1 MYSDKISDFHFIVSF
16 SYQKVLLKNYDY
28 LKIVSKWIILET
40 RVFPAKTPQ
49 KNTIHH
55 HFIRLNL
62 SIIMLCL
69 KIRVFSS
76 KYFIL
81 KKTLCRLFLAYN
93 LFKLIL
99 MNLDKILTISVICF
113 FINRG
118 CTALISSSS
127 ESEWWWYNF
136 LTVFCSLINY

>member
-1 MYSDKISDFHFIVSF
+1 MCTLLGIQWNIRMLSETNTIKIFSTSISSLNEAQIWCLSKTKALLYSDKISDFHFIVSF
-16 SYQKVLLKNYDY
+16 SYQKVLLKIYDY

-40 RVFPAKTPQ
+40 WVFSAKTPQ

-55 HFIRLNL
+55 HFIQLNL

-81 KKTLCRLFLAYN
+81 KK
-93 LFKLIL
+93 IP
-99 MNLDKILTISVICF
+99 M
-113 FINRG
+113 
-118 CTALISSSS
+118 
-127 ESEWWWYNF
+127 
-136 LTVFCSLINY
+136 